1 GPGDRR
7 HNAEL
12 VAARGAGLGGPF
24 TADTLRRL
32 LHDGELAAA
41 ARDVRTEIA
50 AMPTPQARVEVLTAL
65 A

>member
-1 GPGDRR
+1 MEQPIP
-7 HNAEL
+7 
-12 VAARGAGLGGPF
+12 AAGPF